1 MRLRNFIFLA
11 RTRTRHRQLFV
22 TNSCFTPHKAM
33 SAGQKAARPFAR
45 CLQQSQASCHTS
57 QSVRSFTTS
66 RTSRNEAASLEPFS
80 SPTKIDP
87 LTVISPRGEKA
98 LLNSGTSPIG
108 SRRRRAALR
117 SSDNVPFEQL
127 PYQCFQEARKI
138 LQADREEKLQAIEK
152 ERTRIA
158 RLSAQDASTIPG
170 GEKQKQSRLHSMQQY
185 LERLKILADINDPL
199 VKKRFEDGEGVQDFL
214 LHLNT

>member
-1 MRLRNFIFLA
+1 MRLHKFISWRGHGPDIDNF
-11 RTRTRHRQLFV
+11 FV
-22 TNSCFTPHKAM
+22 KSSCFAPHTAM
-33 SAGQKAARPFAR
+33 SACQRAVRPFAR
-45 CLQQSQASCHTS
+45 CLQQSQASCHNS
-57 QSVRSFTTS
+57 QPVRSFTTS
-66 RTSRNEAASLEPFS
+66 RTSRHEAASPEVS
-80 SPTKIDP
+80 SSTPKIDP
-87 LTVISPRGEKA
+87 LTVISPKGERT
-98 LLNSGTSPIG
+98 LLSSGISPIG

-170 GEKQKQSRLHSMQQY
+170 GEKQKQTRLHSMQQY

-199 VKKRFEDGEGVQDFL
+199 VKKRFEDGEGMQDFL